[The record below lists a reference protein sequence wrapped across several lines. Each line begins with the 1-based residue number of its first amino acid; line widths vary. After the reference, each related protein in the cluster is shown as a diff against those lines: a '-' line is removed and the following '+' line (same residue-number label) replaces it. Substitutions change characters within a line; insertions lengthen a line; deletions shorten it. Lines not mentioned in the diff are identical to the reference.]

1 MMELEPAALVFL
13 ERDRQRELLVMK
25 VCCYDGTGT
34 CRLSLSRERQTE
46 RAIGHEGF
54 VVMMELV
61 PAALVFLERYRE
73 SYWS

>member
-1 MMELEPAALVFL
+1 
-13 ERDRQRELLVMK
+13 MK

-54 VVMMELV
+54 VVMMELE
-61 PAALVFLERYRE
+61 PAALVFLERDRE